1 MEKEMHENKPM
12 TRFEV
17 FKTMGVNELREVLE
31 ELDNRYG
38 GLCGAIL
45 VYEDAEEVAREVE
58 DWFCPEPSGRD
69 DPSRQCGACIEAWLN
84 APYDAADPLGLGG
97 E

>member
-38 GLCGAIL
+38 GLRSAIL
-45 VYEDAEEVAREVE
+45 TCEDAEEVAHEVE
-58 DWFCPEPSGRD
+58 NWFCPEPSGCED
-69 DPSRQCGACIEAWLN
+69 TSRYCEDCIKEWLEE
-84 APYDAADPLGLGG
+84 PYTKAKK
-97 E
+97 EE